1 MTALCTSLTTNV
13 ECITLENEAQRAKCE
28 KEKQIRTSTYE
39 KTLSQMM
46 EDEKQLN
53 ESDSDRSQEENP
65 MLKHLTEAF
74 ESRKKKI
81 EKKLQ
86 PLIVEKDRLDAQNRD
101 FLEKIELQFQA
112 HVAALKAD
120 QPAREEVKKLQE
132 HVAALKEDQS
142 VREEVKKLQEHVAAL
157 KADQSVREEVK
168 KLQEHVAAL

>member
-81 EKKLQ
+81 EKELQ
-86 PLIVEKDRLDAQNRD
+86 PLIEEKDRLDAQNRD
-101 FLEKIELQFQA
+101 FLEKIELQFEA
-112 HVAALKAD
+112 HVAAL
-120 QPAREEVKKLQE
+120 
-132 HVAALKEDQS
+132 
-142 VREEVKKLQEHVAAL
+142 
-157 KADQSVREEVK
+157 
-168 KLQEHVAAL
+168 